1 MITIY
6 TERES
11 PRLAFSCK
19 HIFCNVLGHELRI
32 TTDPNQRA
40 DIRYATEKS
49 DDTLT
54 IAPHGLLF
62 ETDIKKQTVTATQWE
77 GLTALFPTN
86 GDIPFDIFSA
96 TFYLLSRYEEYTAE
110 KRDGHGRFVVEESA
124 AYQLGFLEEPLIDQ
138 WAHLLLSRL
147 KEVGDAEHPKR
158 YTYIPTIDVD
168 NVFAFRNHGLL
179 QTAYCLLRDKIKG
192 REQLFHLRLNTVLRK
207 QEDPYFNLQEVA
219 DMHQG
224 LSEKPMF
231 FYHCGC
237 FGKRDKRTTLPS
249 RKYKKIRQKLES
261 QVISGLH
268 PSYNSSTQWWRFRL
282 ENCAL
287 KHCLGGKN
295 TEHCRFHYLR
305 FTLPDTYERLISEGF
320 QTDWSLCYS
329 NDPGFR
335 ASTSFP
341 FHFYNLER
349 NEERPLLLYPTV
361 VMDKSLRNNLKL
373 SLSESE
379 AYILRLSERVKAVN
393 GNFITLFHNE
403 HLTDEMEWKG
413 WKDLYQRVIDGMK
426 TK

>member
-6 TERES
+6 TERVS
-11 PRLAFSCK
+11 PRLAYSCK
-19 HIFCNVLGHELRI
+19 HIFSNVLGHELRI
-32 TTDPNQRA
+32 TTDPSQRA
-40 DIRYATEKS
+40 DIRYAAEKS

-54 IAPHGLLF
+54 IVPHGLLF
-62 ETDIKKQTVTATQWE
+62 ETDIKKQTVTVTQWE
-77 GLTALFPTN
+77 GLTALFPTE

-96 TFYLLSRYEEYTAE
+96 TFFLLSRYEEYTSE
-110 KRDGHGRFVVEESA
+110 KRDGHGRFVVEEST
-124 AYQLGFLEEPLIDQ
+124 AYQFGFLEEPLIDQ
-138 WAHLLLSRL
+138 WARQLLTRL
-147 KEVGDAEHPKR
+147 QEVGNAEYPKS
-158 YTYIPTIDVD
+158 YTYLPTIDVD

-192 REQLFHLRLNTVLRK
+192 REQLFLLRLNSVLRK

-224 LSEKPMF
+224 LNEKPMF

-237 FGKRDKRTTLPS
+237 FGKRDKRATLPS
-249 RKYKKIRQKLES
+249 RRYKKIRQKLES

-268 PSYNSSTQWWRFRL
+268 PSYNSSTQWWRFLL
-282 ENCAL
+282 ENRAL
-287 KHCLGGKN
+287 KHCLGKKK

-305 FTLPDTYERLISEGF
+305 FTLPETYERLLAEGF

-373 SLSESE
+373 SLTESE
-379 AYILRLSERVKAVN
+379 AYILRLSEKVKSVN
-393 GNFITLFHNE
+393 GTFITLFHNE
-403 HLTDEMEWKG
+403 HLTDEMDWKG
-413 WKDLYQRVIDGMK
+413 WKELYQRIIDGMK